1 MTVLGGGITTYRT
14 GRDRPAAATL
24 VARLRDEGYT
34 LDAAGPIAVSVLD
47 TFDGRLADAGLR
59 LELTT
64 SRGRRRV
71 SRAGELVLRGGG
83 GAPARAV
90 VTGQPEV
97 AADVPG
103 GPLRIRLA
111 RLLDVRVLLALV
123 TVDVTRTVA
132 TRRNGS
138 GKATAVAVVYES
150 PNAGGIALEGPLVD
164 VVELAGYPK
173 PAAALRDLLVA
184 VGMREVDG
192 GLVDLAASAA
202 GVDLSGQSIAP
213 GVPLDADGRAIEGF
227 RAVLANLRDAIVLNW
242 DGTVADTDPEFLHDL
257 RVAVRRTRSV
267 LANAKNIVPS
277 DVRRRAR
284 DDFGWFGQITGAA
297 RDLDVYQ
304 IEWPAY
310 TGPLTAGA
318 ADALEP
324 VRLHLEG
331 ERQRERRLLAEEL
344 TGKATGRIIGDWSAW
359 LDAPLDDTEL
369 PRDADRPI
377 GEVIAARIR
386 RAHRTMIERG
396 RTITP
401 DTHADVLHELRK
413 DAKKLRYL
421 LECFGGLYDPAARK
435 AFVQRL
441 KSMQDNLGEHQDAEV
456 HVGHLRELS
465 DALAPASS
473 TDTVLATGQL
483 IERME
488 QRRIG
493 CRNEFAE
500 RFAVFDSAK
509 THDALH
515 AVLASGTSTSPGT
528 RRS

>member
-1 MTVLGGGITTYRT
+1 MAVLGGGITTYRT
-14 GRDRPAAATL
+14 GRDRPAAAGTL
-24 VARLRDEGYT
+24 AATLRDEGYT

-47 TFDGRLADAGLR
+47 TFDGRLAAAGLR

-64 SRGRRRV
+64 SGGRRRV
-71 SRAGELVLRGGG
+71 SQAGELVLRGSGG
-83 GAPARAV
+83 GPARAA
-90 VTGQPEV
+90 VTGRPEV

-123 TVDVTRTVA
+123 TVDATRTVA

-138 GKATAVAVVYES
+138 GKATAVAIVYDS
-150 PNAGGIALEGPLVD
+150 PNAGGIALDGPLVD
-164 VVELAGYPK
+164 VVELTGYPK
-173 PAAALRDLLVA
+173 PADDLRAVLVTA
-184 VGMREVDG
+184 GMSAIEG
-192 GLVDLAASAA
+192 GVVDLAASAA
-202 GVDLSGQSIAP
+202 GVDLTGQSVTP
-213 GVPLDADGRAIEGF
+213 GVPLDADGRAIDGF
-227 RAVLANLRDAIVLNW
+227 RAVLTNLRDAIVLNW

-318 ADALEP
+318 AAALEP
-324 VRLHLEG
+324 IRAHLDG
-331 ERQRERRLLAEEL
+331 ERQLERRRLAEEL
-344 TGKATGRIIGDWSAW
+344 TGAAAGRIIGEWSAW
-359 LDAPLDDTEL
+359 LDARLDAKEL
-369 PRDADRPI
+369 PPDAERPI
-377 GEVIAARIR
+377 GELIAKRIR
-386 RAHRTMIERG
+386 RAHRAMVERG
-396 RTITP
+396 RTITS
-401 DTHADVLHELRK
+401 DTDAEVLHELRK

-421 LECFGGLYDPAARK
+421 LECFGGLYDPAPRK
-435 AFVQRL
+435 FFVQRL
-441 KSMQDNLGEHQDAEV
+441 KSLQDNLGEHQDAEV

-465 DALAPASS
+465 DALAPNSS
-473 TDTVLATGQL
+473 IDTVLATGQL

-488 QRRIG
+488 QRRIT

-500 RFAVFDSAK
+500 RFAAFDSSK
-509 THDALH
+509 TRDALD
-515 AVLASGTSTSPGT
+515 AVLASATSTLRGSL
-528 RRS
+528 R